1 MSVSI
6 SPTSVIKAKLGLD
19 VDGRVQNFFTS
30 ACQKRMDKYVPK
42 REGNL
47 RTNIDIQTDR
57 ITYKSPYAHAQYVGF
72 TKGPVKRYTT
82 AGTGPYWDSRMKS
95 VEMNELVKEVQD
107 YIDGGK

>member
-42 REGNL
+42 RE
-47 RTNIDIQTDR
+47 R
-57 ITYKSPYAHAQYVGF
+57 ITYKSPYSHAQYIGF

-107 YIDGGK
+107 YINGGK